1 MVLKSDYGKIILEVN
16 DSNVIYKKLFK
27 KYVIKKSDI
36 RSIFYDES
44 VLGMLTYSGRVY
56 SISINSILWSE
67 RSKLDELRKELNK
80 ESILFNYSK
89 ITNQGLS
96 FFIWWI
102 PYTIIN
108 IMKLRLEIML
118 LVMVFILFIIAY
130 FYRISNRN
138 NIIYNIDTNEL
149 EVIRKNNI
157 VKYKKRE
164 IDEIKVRKQSTY
176 VTDIQFI
183 KNKKKYD
190 IYFKESPYLIKI
202 YGISLV
208 KLFN

>member
-1 MVLKSDYGKIILEVN
+1 MVLKSDYGKVILEVN

-56 SISINSILWSE
+56 SISINSLLWSE
-67 RSKLDELRKELNK
+67 RSKLDELRRELNK
-80 ESILFNYSK
+80 ENILFNYTK
-89 ITNQGLS
+89 ITNQSLS
-96 FFIWWI
+96 IFIWWI
-102 PYTIIN
+102 PYMITN
-108 IMKLRLEIML
+108 IMRFRLEIML
-118 LVMVFILFIIAY
+118 LVMIPILVIIAY
-130 FYRISNRN
+130 FYRSSNRN
-138 NIIYNIDTNEL
+138 NIIYNIDINEL

-157 VKYKKRE
+157 LKYKKHE
-164 IDEIKVRKQSTY
+164 IDEIKVRKQSDY

-202 YGISLV
+202 YNISLV

>member
-1 MVLKSDYGKIILEVN
+1 MVLKSDYGKVILEVN

-27 KYVIKKSDI
+27 KYGIKKSDI

-56 SISINSILWSE
+56 SISINSLLWSE
-67 RSKLDELRKELNK
+67 RSKLDELRRELNK
-80 ESILFNYSK
+80 ENILFNYTK
-89 ITNQGLS
+89 ITNQSLS
-96 FFIWWI
+96 IFIWWI
-102 PYTIIN
+102 PYMITN
-108 IMKLRLEIML
+108 IMRFRLEIML
-118 LVMVFILFIIAY
+118 LVMIPILVIIAY
-130 FYRISNRN
+130 FYRSSNRN
-138 NIIYNIDTNEL
+138 NIIYNIDINEL

-157 VKYKKRE
+157 LKYKKHE
-164 IDEIKVRKQSTY
+164 IDEIKVRKQSDY

-202 YGISLV
+202 YNISLV

>member
-1 MVLKSDYGKIILEVN
+1 MVLKSDYGKVILEVN
-16 DSNVIYKKLFK
+16 DSNVVYKKLFK

-56 SISINSILWSE
+56 SISINSLLWSE
-67 RSKLDELRKELNK
+67 RSKLDELRRELNK
-80 ESILFNYSK
+80 ENILFNYTK
-89 ITNQGLS
+89 ITNQSLS
-96 FFIWWI
+96 IFIWWI
-102 PYTIIN
+102 PYMITN
-108 IMKLRLEIML
+108 IMRFRLEIML
-118 LVMVFILFIIAY
+118 LVMIPILVIIAY
-130 FYRISNRN
+130 FYRSSNRN
-138 NIIYNIDTNEL
+138 NIIYNIDINEL

-157 VKYKKRE
+157 LKYKKHE
-164 IDEIKVRKQSTY
+164 IDEIKVRKQSDY

-202 YGISLV
+202 YNVSLV